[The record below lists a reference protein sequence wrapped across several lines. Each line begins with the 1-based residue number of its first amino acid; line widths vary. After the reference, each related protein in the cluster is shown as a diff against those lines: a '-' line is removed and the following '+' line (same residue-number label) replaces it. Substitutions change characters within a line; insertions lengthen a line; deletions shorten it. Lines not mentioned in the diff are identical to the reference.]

1 MNAMKHVCGAVVSAL
16 LLTPFVDPLSGID
29 HSPIRSD
36 AKVVAEILREQRDV
50 VVDGAREQWRLV
62 WKGKPQPAC
71 APDDGLEDGWLTC
84 PCDGFA
90 FGEQGDLDLVRL
102 AGTSPEDRLS
112 LTPLFDPDWVPFG
125 GTAILPR
132 WEVLKE
138 DHAVLGKEAS
148 QAQAA
153 RIRQRPDVRIMNL
166 RDYDHDGR
174 ATEFFVQTAAA
185 PCGKRMGI
193 VVGIS
198 RDRPVLHALASARHP
213 EKALVLRV
221 DHWDAL
227 AQSREPPARIDWR
240 CGDHGT
246 TEQEELAL
254 RIEPKGIHVTRLF
267 YQCTADDKR
276 GALIRT
282 EDQ

>member
-112 LTPLFDPDWVPFG
+112 LTPLFDPDWVPLG
-125 GTAILPR
+125 GR
-132 WEVLKE
+132 RSSR
-138 DHAVLGKEAS
+138 GGRFS
-148 QAQAA
+148 R
-153 RIRQRPDVRIMNL
+153 RITQ
-166 RDYDHDGR
+166 
-174 ATEFFVQTAAA
+174 F
-185 PCGKRMGI
+185 
-193 VVGIS
+193 
-198 RDRPVLHALASARHP
+198 SARKRRRRRP
-213 EKALVLRV
+213 
-221 DHWDAL
+221 
-227 AQSREPPARIDWR
+227 RESVSAPMS
-240 CGDHGT
+240 
-246 TEQEELAL
+246 ES
-254 RIEPKGIHVTRLF
+254 
-267 YQCTADDKR
+267 
-276 GALIRT
+276 
-282 EDQ
+282 

>member
-1 MNAMKHVCGAVVSAL
+1 MKHVCCGLVSAL
-16 LLTPFVDPLSGID
+16 FLPAFVDRVSGIG
-29 HSPIRSD
+29 HSATRLDPE
-36 AKVVAEILREQRDV
+36 VATEILREQRTV
-50 VVDGAREQWRLV
+50 VVDRVTEHWRLV
-62 WKGKPQPAC
+62 WRDKPQPAC
-71 APDDGLEDGWLTC
+71 APDDGLEDSWTTC
-84 PCDGFA
+84 PCAGFA
-90 FGEQGDLDLVRL
+90 FGERGDLDLVRV
-102 AGTSPEDRLS
+102 ARTSEDRLS
-112 LTPLFDPDWVPFG
+112 LTALFDSDLAPSDR
-125 GTAILPR
+125 TAILPR

-138 DHAVLGKEAS
+138 DQAAPGKEAS
-148 QAQAA
+148 EAQAA
-153 RIRQRPDVRIMNL
+153 RIRQRPDVSIMNL

-198 RDRPVLHALASARHP
+198 RDRPVLHALASALHP